1 MTSFLNSEKT
11 RKNNGFLVHSLERAM
26 PRGPRTQDIEKSIVS
41 SCTQPP
47 PPRRRNLLLLLWGG
61 EGCSQRRRAT
71 AIRPRFVS
79 RSSFK
84 KADSTHCY
92 ISCRSR
98 QSRNQEAFCCRMAEA
113 VPSSWLLETIV
124 SFLRSPSYKVI
135 FRRTPALQSFFPI
148 SHIYICSLAIS
159 VPLVPHTHRCAG
171 ANDGIHRHSLRRV
184 HWRGRK

>member
-1 MTSFLNSEKT
+1 M
-11 RKNNGFLVHSLERAM
+11 
-26 PRGPRTQDIEKSIVS
+26 PRTQKGLKNPLFQG
-41 SCTQPP
+41 CTAAAAAAAI
-47 PPRRRNLLLLLWGG
+47 RCCCCVGG
-61 EGCSQRRRAT
+61 LGVQSGRHDCYST
-71 AIRPRFVS
+71 AIRFPVIL
-79 RSSFK
+79 K

-98 QSRNQEAFCCRMAEA
+98 QSRDQEAFCCRMAEA